1 MPPRHAQLQTLEVV
15 QRVDRQLGVDQ
26 VHVVVDMADEIHAEL
41 LVELPRQLA
50 TAIGV
55 EHHVPVVRVVQ
66 SQRIG
71 AEEHTRRHATR
82 PVDGEDVHPL
92 EHAVAHRI
100 HQLEIAG
107 DGTRRKRLERQFAV
121 GQVDHAA
128 APVLEDAIPGRARL
142 PGTLDPVGLLRLG
155 VGDVRRGDRGDAAG
169 RDRAAGERH
178 GLHEIAAGL
187 GDALDGLAER
197 PFVGVVGHRLSSSH
211 ERSPPAIPSR
221 IGRRCGQSRP

>member
-1 MPPRHAQLQTLEVV
+1 MSIRSTGWCRQGVDRRAHHDVVGDLVEAQVVVDRRAHESPPRRWCRAPAPDRRRSRAAASCARRSRQSTPPRCPPGTRSFRPSKVV

-128 APVLEDAIPGRARL
+128 APV
-142 PGTLDPVGLLRLG
+142 
-155 VGDVRRGDRGDAAG
+155 
-169 RDRAAGERH
+169 
-178 GLHEIAAGL
+178 
-187 GDALDGLAER
+187 
-197 PFVGVVGHRLSSSH
+197 S
-211 ERSPPAIPSR
+211 
-221 IGRRCGQSRP
+221 RRCDTRSCPAARNSGSG